1 MDNDVELPEGLRRGD
16 IVRISVFNNKVSKV
30 SLICRLSDNPA
41 PFIKGE
47 VGNEFCQVFGPLY
60 SNNGRIMVTVNP
72 EGSKYGKLL
81 PTSAWGTST
90 MLVSVY
96 DSKRNRI
103 SLSSVNAIQQKVG
116 RNGDGS
122 ISLTDDSVKVF
133 IYRRYNYV
141 KELIVAYY

>member
-1 MDNDVELPEGLRRGD
+1 
-16 IVRISVFNNKVSKV
+16 
-30 SLICRLSDNPA
+30 
-41 PFIKGE
+41 
-47 VGNEFCQVFGPLY
+47 
-60 SNNGRIMVTVNP
+60 MVTVNP

-96 DSKRNRI
+96 DSKRDRI